1 MKMKLV
7 DYKIP
12 AECSRVSIEAI
23 GNQLLVIFEPE
34 HYGDFL
40 CDLTDQVEEV
50 PRIGDTAVFWDDE
63 DRKSAIIA
71 RLSDE
76 NSSDLTDE
84 RPYKAAN
91 DIWFQNA
98 IRFRSEDQYQ
108 QITGVTYVH
117 K

>member
-50 PRIGDTAVFWDDE
+50 PRIGDTAIFWNDD
-63 DRKSAIIA
+63 DRTRAIIA
-71 RLSDE
+71 RLSEDDSNDMTNE
-76 NSSDLTDE
+76 Y
-84 RPYKAAN
+84 PYKAAN
-91 DIWFQNA
+91 EDWYHNA

>member
-50 PRIGDTAVFWDDE
+50 PRIGDTAVFWDDG

-71 RLSDE
+71 RLSDD

-84 RPYKAAN
+84 CPYQAAN
-91 DIWFQNA
+91 GVYYKNS
-98 IRFRSEDQYQ
+98 IRFRSDDQYR
-108 QITGVTYVH
+108 QITGISYA
-117 K
+117 KK